1 MPVVSPDL
9 MEETWESVAASSPE
23 AIEKMQKACGAK
35 QEELTAFVLAYL
47 SEFSNEALGVALW
60 VHLVARQAFVR
71 SGARFKRIKP
81 NKIERAWRDNQNLFA
96 ELWSSAEDDP
106 YEELAEREI
115 AEPSVVRYIVDAMT
129 ETHPDDPI
137 SISDEECRHA
147 VQVLKTVSDCLHD
160 AYRAR

>member
-23 AIEKMQKACGAK
+23 AIERMQKACGVK

-47 SEFSNEALGVALW
+47 SDLSNDALGLALW
-60 VHLVARQAFVR
+60 VHLVIRQAFVR
-71 SGARFKRIKP
+71 GGERFKRIKP
-81 NKIERAWRDNQNLFA
+81 NKIERAWRENQILFA

-106 YEELAEREI
+106 FEGLVEREI

-129 ETHPDDPI
+129 ETNPDDPI
-137 SISDEECRHA
+137 AISEEECRHA